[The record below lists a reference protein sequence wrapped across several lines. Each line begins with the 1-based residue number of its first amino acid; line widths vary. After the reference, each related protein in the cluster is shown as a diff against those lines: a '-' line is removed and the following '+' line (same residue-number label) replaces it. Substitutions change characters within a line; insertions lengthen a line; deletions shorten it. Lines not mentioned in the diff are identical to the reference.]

1 MVFLLLALPLF
12 LLHGLNLK
20 NHLLGPLLQQP
31 KRQHLPVELHQI
43 MLQTEQEEFCPP
55 FKLLPLNQ

>member
-12 LLHGLNLK
+12 LLHELNLK
-20 NHLLGPLLQQP
+20 NHLPGPLLQQP
-31 KRQHLPVELHQI
+31 KHLPVELHQI
-43 MLQTEQEEFCPP
+43 TLQTEQEEFCPP